1 MENNPQKNYLFYDLE
16 TNGLDYYTTGIMQIS
31 MIDMDGNVLLN
42 QYVYPFDMR
51 IECSDIH
58 GIDNKKLIDNN
69 AITTIELCK
78 IIKRTIR
85 ERYGRENVYLTAYN
99 NFGYDQIILENN
111 FKICGLKVPSN
122 WYFTDLYPI
131 IKEIY
136 PNMKP
141 NFKLSTV
148 FSQLCGDNEII
159 QFHCALADTTCLYN
173 IFNII
178 SKQPCNFDKYTRSSL
193 HSGMTLNDPISTL
206 NGYHSVIRF
215 EQKGLKKVGDM
226 YKIFEKVDFNE
237 EQFKDYL
244 KTVYNVYSNYS
255 VTNILKYFGVIKHF
269 LG

>member
-1 MENNPQKNYLFYDLE
+1 MAKRNYIFYDLE
-16 TNGLDYYTTGIMQIS
+16 TNGLDYYTTGILQMT
-31 MIDMDGNVLLN
+31 MIDYNGNVLLN
-42 QYVYPFDMR
+42 QYAYPFDGR
-51 IECSDIH
+51 IECSNIH
-58 GIDNKKLIDNN
+58 GIDAQKLQDNN
-69 AITTIELCK
+69 AISSIELCK
-78 IIKRTIR
+78 LIKRTIR
-85 ERYGRENVYLTAYN
+85 ERYGREKVYLTAYN

-136 PNMKP
+136 HNMKP

-148 FSQLCGDNEII
+148 FSQLCGNNEII

-215 EQKGLKKVGDM
+215 EQKGLKTVGDM

-255 VTNILKYFGVIKHF
+255 VANILKYFGVIKHF
-269 LG
+269 LN